1 MKVNFNIPFKNYK
14 GEDMQR
20 EVEVIRD
27 GKKVM
32 EKQPVIIADVLSQNL
47 YSGEGIEK
55 TGNAEKDN
63 ENKFKA
69 YKLCHRIF
77 SASGPIDLSPEESIL
92 IKQVSAATLTAGAY
106 GQIVEL
112 LEGKE

>member
-14 GEDMQR
+14 GEKMEK
-20 EVEVIRD
+20 EVEVLRN
-27 GKKVM
+27 GQKVK
-32 EKQPVIIADVLSQNL
+32 EIQSVLISDVLAQNL
-47 YSGEGIEK
+47 YTGEGIER
-55 TGNAEKDN
+55 TGNADKDN
-63 ENKFKA
+63 ESKFKA

-77 SASGPIDLSPEESIL
+77 SATGPIDLTSEEVLL

-112 LEGKE
+112 LEG

>member
-14 GEDMQR
+14 GEAMQK

-27 GKKVM
+27 GKKIL
-32 EKQPVIIADVLSQNL
+32 EKQPVLISDVLSQNL
-47 YSGEGIEK
+47 YNGEGIER
-55 TGNAEKDN
+55 TGNTEKDN

-77 SASGPIDLSPEESIL
+77 SASGQIELTLEESVL
-92 IKQVSAATLTAGAY
+92 TKQVSAASLTAGAY

-112 LEGKE
+112 LGGEE

>member
-1 MKVNFNIPFKNYK
+1 MQVNFNVPFKNYK
-14 GEDMQR
+14 GEAMQK
-20 EVEVIRD
+20 EVETIRD
-27 GKKVM
+27 GKKVV
-32 EKQPVIIADVLSQNL
+32 EKQPVLIADILAQNL

-55 TGNAEKDN
+55 TGNAEKDT

-77 SASGPIDLSPEESIL
+77 SASGPVDLTAEESIL
-92 IKQVSAATLTAGAY
+92 VKQVSAASLTAGAY

-112 LEGKE
+112 LEG